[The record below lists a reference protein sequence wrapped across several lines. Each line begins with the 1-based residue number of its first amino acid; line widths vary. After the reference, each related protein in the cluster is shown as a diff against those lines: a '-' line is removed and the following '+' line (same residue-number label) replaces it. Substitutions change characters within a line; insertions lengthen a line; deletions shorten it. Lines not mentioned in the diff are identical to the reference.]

1 MMQKTET
8 KLDEV
13 VERLVKEFKP
23 EKIILFGSHAWGT
36 PTPDSDWDLM
46 IVVNSS
52 DAAPTRRAA
61 RAYRCLNG
69 LRIPVEIIVST
80 RAEIEQ
86 YRTVRSSLANRIL
99 ADGQVLYG

>member
-1 MMQKTET
+1 MQKTNQQ
-8 KLDEV
+8 LDQAV
-13 VERLVKEFKP
+13 DRLVREFEP
-23 EKIILFGSHAWGT
+23 EKIILFGSRAWGT
-36 PTPDSDWDLM
+36 PDHDSDWDLM
-46 IVVNSS
+46 VIVNSS
-52 DAAPTRRAA
+52 TAAPTRRAA

-86 YRTVRSSLANRIL
+86 YRTVHTSLTNRIL

>member
-1 MMQKTET
+1 MQKTEA

-13 VERLVKEFKP
+13 VDRLVKEFKP
-23 EKIILFGSHAWGT
+23 QKIILFGSHAWGT

-46 IVVNSS
+46 VIVNSS
-52 DAAPTRRAA
+52 DAVPTRRAA

-80 RAEIEQ
+80 RAEIER

>member
-1 MMQKTET
+1 MQKTET

-13 VERLVKEFKP
+13 VGRLVKEFKP

-36 PTPDSDWDLM
+36 PTADSDWDLM

-52 DAAPTRRAA
+52 DAVPTRRAA

-86 YRTVRSSLANRIL
+86 YQTVRSSLANRIL